1 MEKSSFRFLVLLSD
15 IGAMLLDVNLSAG
28 QKMNNTK
35 TAAAAKAQVLNSKTV
50 YEGKVLSV
58 VLDEVLEPSG
68 VRTVREVVR
77 HQGSAVVLPVD
88 DTQSEPRVLLEEQFR
103 YAANETLWEVPAGRI
118 DSGESSLEAAK
129 RELLEETGFTAT
141 RWKHAFYFFA
151 SPGFLAERM
160 DVFLARGLKAGE
172 AQPEDDERIKVKF
185 FPLSTAVRM
194 CLNGKIHDA
203 KTLAAIFWY
212 AHSECK

>member
-1 MEKSSFRFLVLLSD
+1 MK
-15 IGAMLLDVNLSAG
+15 
-28 QKMNNTK
+28 NTNI
-35 TAAAAKAQVLNSKTV
+35 APGAKAKVLNSKTV

-58 VLDEVLEPSG
+58 VVDEVHEPSG
-68 VRTVREVVR
+68 VKAVREVVR

-88 DTQSEPRVLLEEQFR
+88 NTQYDPRILLEHQFR
-103 YAANETLWEVPAGRI
+103 YAANETLWEVPAGRV
-118 DSGESSLEAAK
+118 DSGESALEAAK

-141 RWKHAFYFFA
+141 RWTHAFYFYA

-160 DVFLARGLKAGE
+160 DVFLARGLKPGE

-185 FPLSTAVRM
+185 FPLNTALRM

-203 KTLAAIFWY
+203 KTMAAIFWY
-212 AHSECK
+212 AVSGRR